1 MRRIVV
7 VGTSGSGKS
16 TLARELSRRM
26 NVPHVE
32 LDALHWGPNWTEAP
46 RDVFRR
52 RVEQAVAGDAWVV
65 DGNYLSVRDIVHTRA
80 DTIVW
85 LDYSMSVVF
94 GRVLLRSLRRAI
106 HREELWAGNRES
118 LRLTFC
124 SRESILLWVINTW
137 RQRRREFSKLFADE
151 SGRNRRLL
159 RFRTPRESDEW
170 LQTIGC
176 EPFDERAR
184 LGDLVV

>member
-1 MRRIVV
+1 MNPPHMRRIVV

-159 RFRTPRESDEW
+159 RFR
-170 LQTIGC
+170 
-176 EPFDERAR
+176 
-184 LGDLVV
+184 